1 MDSHFNL
8 FLSCVPRG
16 FTWNY
21 GQTFVT
27 SFCNHLN
34 VAGTRTL
41 FILSVDNLWENVAL
55 AFSKTFHIKADRH
68 YCIKE
73 NLFPIHTLKHKRF
86 DDLWTLLSIPFHIFL
101 IARLMFAGQ
110 HTLICTIILV
120 YWLYLHLIR

>member
-16 FTWNY
+16 FTRNY

-55 AFSKTFHIKADRH
+55 AFSKTFHIKADRP

-73 NLFPIHTLKHKRF
+73 NLEIFSQYIH
-86 DDLWTLLSIPFHIFL
+86 
-101 IARLMFAGQ
+101 
-110 HTLICTIILV
+110 
-120 YWLYLHLIR
+120 